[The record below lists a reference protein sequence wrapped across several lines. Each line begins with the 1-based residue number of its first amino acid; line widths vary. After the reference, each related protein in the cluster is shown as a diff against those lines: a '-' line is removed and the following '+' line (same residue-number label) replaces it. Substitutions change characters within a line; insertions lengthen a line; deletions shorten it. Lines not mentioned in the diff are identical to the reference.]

1 MCSYGIIIVI
11 VVMKYYCIIYG
22 DSHEIVKT
30 QIKLLTTK
38 PYLLIRPNPTG
49 GGNPLKPGIR
59 YN

>member
-1 MCSYGIIIVI
+1 M
-11 VVMKYYCIIYG
+11 IYG

-38 PYLLIRPNPTG
+38 LYPLIRPNPTG
-49 GGNPLKPGIR
+49 GGNPVEPGIR